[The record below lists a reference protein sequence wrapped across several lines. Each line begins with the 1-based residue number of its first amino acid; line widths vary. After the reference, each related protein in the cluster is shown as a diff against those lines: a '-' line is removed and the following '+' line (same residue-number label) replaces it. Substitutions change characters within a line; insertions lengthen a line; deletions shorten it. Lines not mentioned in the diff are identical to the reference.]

1 MEEPAG
7 RLTVPVR
14 LQLGTPVRCI
24 DGPGGELCGLVIDPA
39 TRRVTH
45 LVVEP
50 HHHHA
55 LARLVPIELADAE
68 QSLRCTIEE
77 LHGLPPV
84 AESEY
89 VGVALPGDGDSGLGT
104 NAGWDDPHVLVTYD
118 AVPQG
123 EIKVRRRS
131 PVTSADGHFLGH
143 VDALVVQADGQM
155 KDLVLDRGH
164 GWSGRRVTIP
174 GDGVERLEADSVTL
188 KLTKAAVRH
197 L

>member
-7 RLTVPVR
+7 RLTVRMR

-24 DGPGGELCGLVIDPA
+24 DGPGGELCDVVINAA

-55 LARLVPIELADAE
+55 LARLVPIELADGDL
-68 QSLRCTIEE
+68 SLRCTIEE
-77 LHGLPPV
+77 LHGLAQV
-84 AESEY
+84 EESEY
-89 VGVALPGDGDSGLGT
+89 VGVALPGDGYADLGA
-104 NAGWDDPHVLVTYD
+104 NPGWDDPHVLVTYD
-118 AVPQG
+118 AVPSG
-123 EIKVRRRS
+123 EIEIRRRS
-131 PVTSADGHFLGH
+131 PVTSADRHYLGH
-143 VDALVVQADGQM
+143 VDALVVDADGRVEE
-155 KDLVLDRGH
+155 LELDRGH

-174 GDGVERLEADSVTL
+174 IDGVERLEPDSVTL

>member
-7 RLTVPVR
+7 RLTVPMR
-14 LQLGTPVRCI
+14 LQLGTPIRCI
-24 DGPGGELCGLVIDPA
+24 DGPGGELCDVVINAA

-55 LARLVPIELADAE
+55 LARLVPIELADAD

-77 LHGLPPV
+77 LHGLAPV

-89 VGVALPGDGDSGLGT
+89 VGVALPGDGGGDLGT

-118 AVPQG
+118 TVPQG
-123 EIKVRRRS
+123 EIEVGRRS

-143 VDALVVQADGQM
+143 VDALVVDADGRV
-155 KDLVLDRGH
+155 KELVLDRGH
-164 GWSGRRVTIP
+164 GWAGRRVTIP
-174 GDGVERLEADSVTL
+174 IGAVERLATDSVTL

>member
-1 MEEPAG
+1 M
-7 RLTVPVR
+7 R

-24 DGPGGELCGLVIDPA
+24 DGPGGELCDLVINAA

-55 LARLVPIELADAE
+55 LARLVPIELADSDL
-68 QSLRCTIEE
+68 SLRCTIEE
-77 LHGLPPV
+77 LHGMV
-84 AESEY
+84 SVTESDY
-89 VGVALPGDGDSGLGT
+89 LGVALPGDGYTDLGT
-104 NAGWDDPHVLVTYD
+104 NPGWDDPHVLVTYD

-123 EIKVRRRS
+123 EIEVRRRS
-131 PVTSADGHFLGH
+131 PVTSADGHYLGH
-143 VDALVVQADGQM
+143 VDALVVDADGRVEE
-155 KDLVLDRGH
+155 LVFDRGH

-174 GDGVERLEADSVTL
+174 IDGVERLEADSVTL